1 MDLKPRFTLEV
12 YTAGLLVLS
21 TLLTVL
27 VGLLE
32 PRLLWVLIPLLAV
45 LVLVLFFLAGRLR
58 RGLAWA
64 LQCES
69 FENNSQVQLS
79 LGATALPVALLSGKT
94 LVWYNSAF
102 RQRILADEDRLL
114 APVGKVLCG
123 LDLHQCGEPAGQ
135 VLEHEGRKYNIF
147 ASVTSGCVDSRCC
160 IWWTRPTC
168 ASGRRN
174 TTPPARPI

>member
-58 RGLAWA
+58 RGLARA

-69 FENNSQVQLS
+69 FENSQVQLIF
-79 LGATALPVALLSGKT
+79 GFLSGT
-94 LVWYNSAF
+94 FTRAF
-102 RQRILADEDRLL
+102 SFFRHKIRGEQKRAEDLWKSILYQRGIM
-114 APVGKVLCG
+114 
-123 LDLHQCGEPAGQ
+123 
-135 VLEHEGRKYNIF
+135 
-147 ASVTSGCVDSRCC
+147 
-160 IWWTRPTC
+160 
-168 ASGRRN
+168 
-174 TTPPARPI
+174 

>member
-58 RGLAWA
+58 RGLAP
-64 LQCES
+64 
-69 FENNSQVQLS
+69 
-79 LGATALPVALLSGKT
+79 GAA
-94 LVWYNSAF
+94 
-102 RQRILADEDRLL
+102 
-114 APVGKVLCG
+114 VGEL
-123 LDLHQCGEPAGQ
+123 
-135 VLEHEGRKYNIF
+135 
-147 ASVTSGCVDSRCC
+147 
-160 IWWTRPTC
+160 
-168 ASGRRN
+168 
-174 TTPPARPI
+174 

>member
-58 RGLAWA
+58 RGLARA

-69 FENNSQVQLS
+69 FENSQVS
-79 LGATALPVALLSGKT
+79 
-94 LVWYNSAF
+94 
-102 RQRILADEDRLL
+102 
-114 APVGKVLCG
+114 
-123 LDLHQCGEPAGQ
+123 
-135 VLEHEGRKYNIF
+135 
-147 ASVTSGCVDSRCC
+147 
-160 IWWTRPTC
+160 
-168 ASGRRN
+168 
-174 TTPPARPI
+174 

>member
-58 RGLAWA
+58 RGLARA

-69 FENNSQVQLS
+69 FENSQVQLS

-123 LDLHQCGEPAGQ
+123 LDLHQCSEPAA
-135 VLEHEGRKYNIF
+135 RCWSTRAANTIF
-147 ASVTSGCVDSRCC
+147 LRRSPPGARHSRCC